1 MIQTYSHTFK
11 FLTQDSVDKNI
22 LNYNILSIEE
32 EDANKHFIQ
41 YTQYQQV
48 NEESILLREVNI
60 SVDRLYYLEIA
71 NASIDDEQRREKLFS
86 VMGKRC
92 FGSNDNKLDP
102 YLLNP
107 DLNSKEVDDYFRK
120 NKLKNT
126 IIPIEY
132 ELIEN
137 NINQYLAYCFS
148 YKDEYFVLMKQT
160 NISVRK
166 LFEKT
171 FLIQTSKIEHK
182 ALLSTGANGLKI
194 EFIFNIIGKMFF
206 KSQPLIEKKLHKKT
220 DKIDVGVDKIL
231 IDTTSKTDINSQYL
245 EEDLLNSL
253 KIKYLNLESAYFNLY
268 AKAKDLVKE
277 PNDEYIVSLF
287 SSALSEYIV
296 IIENEKH
303 LKEIISFFKI
313 INTFTQEMKLSYLFS
328 KSDQDIQDI
337 FLFLLET
344 ITAWNFAIQKDIK
357 IFSKSTIDMQNA
369 LKYFISRYLQH
380 YHEFK
385 CQDSLPKESKI
396 ETKQDFK
403 KENNFI
409 SAREYFDDIELD
421 TSILEELKELDSDLE
436 NYLLGESI
444 DIETVE
450 AACAFFEGYTRMLN
464 ILYEFKEL
472 GYTISLLKEKMLSID
487 LEQDTMMIMI
497 LLQCIVKD
505 LVGWKKSV
513 FIDQDA
519 EDIHYI
525 DKSFYANVAQID
537 VLLSS
542 SGDDEFEGE
551 IDFF

>member
-296 IIENEKH
+296 IIENEKD